1 MDETRN
7 ETLQRLCRS
16 YLSRLRYV
24 ASKHG
29 LLPQLNSLIA
39 MNKRQKCVSTEEEV
53 QMLSRMVDD
62 ERIARTDVPKILEKS
77 YRQCVED
84 EDFENIKHL
93 PYVGIYSKVDTL
105 LYSSKLK
112 KQCGESGV
120 QDHK

>member
-7 ETLQRLCRS
+7 EALQRLCRG

-39 MNKRQKCVSTEEEV
+39 MNKRQECVGTEREV

-62 ERIARTDVPKILEKS
+62 ERLSRTDVPKVLGKS
-77 YRQCVED
+77 YRQANED
-84 EDFENIKHL
+84 GDFDRIKRLRHQ
-93 PYVGIYSKVDTL
+93 GIFSKVSAIL
-105 LYSSKLK
+105 LGKELEILNNS
-112 KQCGESGV
+112 
-120 QDHK
+120 